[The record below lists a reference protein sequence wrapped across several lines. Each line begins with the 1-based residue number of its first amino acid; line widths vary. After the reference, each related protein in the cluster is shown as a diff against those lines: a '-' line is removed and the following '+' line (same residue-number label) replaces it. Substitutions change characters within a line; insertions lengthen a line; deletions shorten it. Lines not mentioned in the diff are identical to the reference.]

1 VIAVIEERI
10 IAAKHFRESAD
21 KRKIRAKFTGVDLA
35 EEIFS
40 IYLHFVF
47 APGRDGSRQQ
57 P

>member
-10 IAAKHFRESAD
+10 TAD
-21 KRKIRAKFTGVDLA
+21 ERGYSQIRAEFTGVDLA

-47 APGRDGSRQQ
+47 AAGRDCPREQ